1 MATEAQKKARDKW
14 KAKNKEKNALIN
26 KRSTARSF
34 IRKFAS
40 LEDLEEI
47 KGLIKARE
55 TELKNEKNLWILL
68 ILYPKGYII
77 IYVRSW
83 KP

>member
-34 IRKFAS
+34 IRRFAS
-40 LEDLEEI
+40 LEDLEEL
-47 KGLIKARE
+47 KGLIKERE
-55 TELKNEKNLWILL
+55 TELKSEK
-68 ILYPKGYII
+68 
-77 IYVRSW
+77 
-83 KP
+83 

>member
-34 IRKFAS
+34 IRRFAS
-40 LEDLEEI
+40 LEEL
-47 KGLIKARE
+47 KGLIKERE
-55 TELKNEKNLWILL
+55 TELKSEK
-68 ILYPKGYII
+68 
-77 IYVRSW
+77 
-83 KP
+83 